1 MMCPPRNLIFNLN
14 LMSIYMRFDYE
25 ERDLWPYEREWK
37 KQLQKL
43 SNWLVVNLKT
53 DI

>member
-1 MMCPPRNLIFNLN
+1 MCPPRNLVFNLN
-14 LMSIYMRFDYE
+14 LMSIYVRFDYE
-25 ERDLWPYEREWK
+25 ERFVTIRREWK